1 MKTRV
6 ITAILA
12 LPFLIAP
19 IYLGGIV
26 LYVMIFLLS
35 VVGTYELLRAY
46 KVKNKGLYG
55 IALISTLSYYFLLWF
70 KWNDYLYLFITSFLL
85 ILLVFY
91 VIVFPK
97 ISFEAVAVTFVAFFY
112 ITYLISHIIWI
123 RESQDFGFVLVWL
136 VFLIGFGSDT
146 FAYFAGRLFGKHK
159 LAKELSPKKTI
170 EGSIGGIIGAMIL
183 CAVYGYF
190 MFKSGKIEDLS
201 KLKWLILMGG
211 VGSILSQIGDLVAS
225 AIKRQT
231 GIKDFGKLLP
241 GHGGILDRFDSNFF
255 TAPFVY
261 FIMTIFIS

>member
-1 MKTRV
+1 MKTRIV
-6 ITAILA
+6 TAILS
-12 LPFLIAP
+12 LPLLIAP
-19 IYLGGIV
+19 IYFGGII

-46 KVKNKGLYG
+46 KVKNKGIYA
-55 IALISTLSYYFLLWF
+55 IVFISTLSYYLLLWF
-70 KWNDYLYLFITSFLL
+70 NWNNYLYLFITSFLL
-85 ILLVFY
+85 ILLVYY
-91 VIVFPK
+91 VIAFPK
-97 ISFEAVAVTFVAFFY
+97 LSFETVAITFVAFFY

-123 RESQDFGFVLVWL
+123 RETKDYGFAFVWL

-170 EGSIGGIIGAMIL
+170 EGSIGGIFGAMLLCIL
-183 CAVYGYF
+183 YGYF
-190 MFKSGKIEDLS
+190 MYKRGTLEDLS
-201 KLKWLILMGG
+201 KLSWLIVMGG
-211 VGSILSQIGDLVAS
+211 VGSILSQAGDLVAS

-231 GIKDFGKLLP
+231 GIKDFGKILP

-261 FIMTIFIS
+261 FIMTLFIN